1 MVKWGRRS
9 VFVVCF
15 LAFAPT
21 LAPQEA
27 PQVPIGAEVAKLI
40 RSTGLDETECYR
52 VRDIALVKEDLRLY
66 LNDGLLIFAK
76 PIHGQRWAA
85 VFSGDVEGGDG
96 EVLLLPPY
104 RGERQSL
111 AKFTPTPNLDEHFDG
126 AVLLFSDDSGDKLL
140 NQIVAQNRGK
150 KMAELAPLIA
160 EQWNPILSN
169 IAEGFE
175 LRLVGDLLTPG
186 TSRPGLMFAAV
197 AGKTLGPF
205 DVFFDG
211 RSTEQVLAGRMA
223 EHKNRFAYDVWTSFP
238 ARSRRRA
245 DQSAPQLDFT
255 SERYQIEAA
264 LDENLKLNAA
274 CSLSI
279 KVHDNPV
286 RVLPFEV
293 SRGIEIAT
301 ARIDGAPA
309 ELLFRESARARALR
323 TDENEAFLLVAPQT
337 LSPGSTHRIEFKEA
351 GSVISRAG
359 KDVFFVEARSNWYPR
374 SGTGMAIYDLS
385 FRYPRRL
392 SLVSAGDLL
401 EDRIEGD
408 WHFTR
413 KVTSV
418 PIRVVGFNLGDY
430 EKVGLVQQG
439 FHVEV
444 YGNRAL
450 EAALQPK
457 LSETTVD
464 TITVPLNSM
473 PGRGGRRPAP
483 LPPPPPP
490 APPDPLARLH
500 SVATDVSSALQMFSG
515 WFGPPIIS
523 SLTVSP
529 IPGAFGQ
536 GFPGLIYLSTLAYL
550 DPSARPASLRGPR
563 EQVFFSDLM
572 QAHEVAHQWWGNLVM
587 PAGYQD
593 DWISEALANYCALLY
608 LEKKKGTRAMQDVL
622 EDFRDVLVKK
632 ASDGETVESAG
643 PITLGFRLESA
654 QSADAWHAI
663 TYDKGAW
670 VFHMLRRRL
679 GDERFLKMLLEFRHR
694 SESQLASTLTLRE
707 LTKQFRPPGVRP
719 EAIDGFFDN
728 WVYST
733 GIPALK
739 LTYSAKGAAP
749 SVRLTGKVEQ
759 SGVDDDFSVE
769 VPVEVQFA
777 KGSAQTIWV
786 ETTNSGATFSASLK
800 QIPSRV
806 TLPIG
811 TGVLAI
817 KK

>member
-1 MVKWGRRS
+1 MGSWAGRAI
-9 VFVVCF
+9 FIVCLF
-15 LAFAPT
+15 GFSPP

-27 PQVPIGAEVAKLI
+27 SQTPVGAETVKLI

-52 VRDIALVKEDLRLY
+52 VRDLALVKEDLRLY
-66 LNDGLLIFAK
+66 FNEGLLIFAK
-76 PIHGQRWAA
+76 PIHGQRWAV

-111 AKFTPTPNLDEHFDG
+111 AKFTPSPNLDEHFDG
-126 AVLLFSDDSGDKLL
+126 AVLLFSDDSGEQLL
-140 NQIVAQNRGK
+140 NQIVTQNRGK
-150 KMAELAPLIA
+150 KMPELAPLIA
-160 EQWNPILSN
+160 EQWNPILTN

-175 LRLVGDLLTPG
+175 LRLVGDLLTPRS
-186 TSRPGLMFAAV
+186 SRPGLMFAAV

-245 DQSAPQLDFT
+245 DQRGPQQDFT

-264 LDENLKLNAA
+264 LDENLKLNAT

-279 KVHDNPV
+279 KVRDNPV

-293 SRGIEIAT
+293 SRGIEIAA

-323 TDENEAFLLVAPQT
+323 TDENEAFLLIAPQA
-337 LSPGSTHRIEFKEA
+337 LSPGSTHRIEFEEA

-385 FRYPRRL
+385 FRYSRRL

-418 PIRVVGFNLGDY
+418 PIRVVGFNVGDY

-457 LSETTVD
+457 LSETSVD
-464 TITVPLNSM
+464 AITVPLNS
-473 PGRGGRRPAP
+473 
-483 LPPPPPP
+483 L
-490 APPDPLARLH
+490 
-500 SVATDVSSALQMFSG
+500 
-515 WFGPPIIS
+515 
-523 SLTVSP
+523 
-529 IPGAFGQ
+529 
-536 GFPGLIYLSTLAYL
+536 
-550 DPSARPASLRGPR
+550 
-563 EQVFFSDLM
+563 
-572 QAHEVAHQWWGNLVM
+572 
-587 PAGYQD
+587 
-593 DWISEALANYCALLY
+593 
-608 LEKKKGTRAMQDVL
+608 
-622 EDFRDVLVKK
+622 
-632 ASDGETVESAG
+632 
-643 PITLGFRLESA
+643 
-654 QSADAWHAI
+654 
-663 TYDKGAW
+663 
-670 VFHMLRRRL
+670 
-679 GDERFLKMLLEFRHR
+679 
-694 SESQLASTLTLRE
+694 
-707 LTKQFRPPGVRP
+707 
-719 EAIDGFFDN
+719 
-728 WVYST
+728 
-733 GIPALK
+733 
-739 LTYSAKGAAP
+739 
-749 SVRLTGKVEQ
+749 
-759 SGVDDDFSVE
+759 
-769 VPVEVQFA
+769 
-777 KGSAQTIWV
+777 
-786 ETTNSGATFSASLK
+786 
-800 QIPSRV
+800 
-806 TLPIG
+806 
-811 TGVLAI
+811 
-817 KK
+817 